1 MILHMIAITIAINT
15 PSSSCLIGALAI
27 SCVRFLLVAY
37 SYRAANPN
45 PVITI
50 AMHPAIKGM
59 MLSCDAAI
67 EHA

>member
-1 MILHMIAITIAINT
+1 MIDTVFKEDATTKKFWRL
-15 PSSSCLIGALAI
+15 LIGALAI
-27 SCVRFLLVAY
+27 SRVRFLLVAY